1 MSATPTMT
9 LSRPN
14 DRDLTITRAFKAP
27 RALVFDTFTK
37 PEWLARWLIGPDG
50 WSLTVCEVD
59 LRPGGRF
66 RYVWTKPTGKEMG
79 MGGTFVEVT
88 PPSRIVHVEIFDEDW
103 TGGET
108 RVTTE
113 LTEAGG
119 VTTMTMT
126 VRYSSE
132 AAREAALRTGMTS
145 GMEMSYA
152 RLDALLGAS

>member
-1 MSATPTMT
+1 MTGTPTMT
-9 LSRPN
+9 LTRPT
-14 DRDLTITRAFKAP
+14 DRDLCITRTFKAP

-37 PEWLARWLIGPDG
+37 PEWLAKWLIGPDG

-66 RYVWTKPTGKEMG
+66 RYVWTKPNGKEMG

-88 PPSRIVHVEIFDEDW
+88 PPSRIVHVELFDEDW

-113 LTEAGG
+113 LAESGG

-126 VRYSSE
+126 VQYSST
-132 AAREAALRTGMTS
+132 AAREAALTTGMTS

-152 RLDALLGAS
+152 RLDALLAA

>member
-1 MSATPTMT
+1 MSSTPTMT
-9 LSRPN
+9 LARPT
-14 DRDLTITRAFKAP
+14 DRDLTITRTFKAP

-50 WSLTVCEVD
+50 WSLTVCDVD

-66 RYVWTKPTGKEMG
+66 RYVWTKPSGKEMG
-79 MGGTFVEVT
+79 MGGTFTEVT
-88 PPSRIVHVEIFDEDW
+88 PPSRIVHVEVFDEDW

-108 RVTTE
+108 TVTTE
-113 LTEAGG
+113 LAEADG

-132 AAREAALRTGMTS
+132 AAREAALTTGMTS

-152 RLDALLGAS
+152 RLDALLAA